1 MNILYDL
8 LNNQFFISGV
18 MGWFIAQFLKF
29 LINIWLT
36 HSINPERLIGT
47 GGMPSSHSSTVCALA
62 TTAFIIWGPTSFEFA
77 MSVFFAIIV
86 MHDAQGVRMETGKQA
101 AIINEMMNILS
112 NIDNSVIFEKSLKVL
127 VGHTRVQ
134 VVAGAI
140 LGVVTGLVMNA
151 FYIGC

>member
-1 MNILYDL
+1 MNILYEL
-8 LNNQFFISGV
+8 LNNQFFMSGV
-18 MGWFIAQFLKF
+18 IGWLVAQLLKF

-47 GGMPSSHSSTVCALA
+47 GGMPSSHSSTVCSLA
-62 TTAFIIWGPTSFEFA
+62 TAAFLIWGPGSFEFA

-112 NIDNSVIFEKSLKVL
+112 NIDDSVNFEKSLKEL
-127 VGHTRVQ
+127 VGHTRFQ
-134 VVAGAI
+134 VIMGGI
-140 LGVVTGLVMNA
+140 LGVIVGVAMNTLW
-151 FYIGC
+151 Y